1 MNIPIIGIS
10 ASMLVTEDGSCLG
23 NEQAY
28 VNKHYVKALTAVGAA
43 PLLLP
48 IVEDN
53 DSLIRVQLQQI
64 DGLLLSGGYDVNP
77 LLYGEE
83 PLPQLEY
90 ILPERDEYE
99 IKLIHLALEMNKPIL
114 GICRGLQILNV
125 AFGGTLYQ
133 DLSQFSMKHFKHQ
146 QKSKTDTASHT
157 VEFTPHTKLQ
167 SIMGIDATKINTFH
181 HQAIKDLAP
190 GFVVNAKAKDGIVE
204 GIEKIGEQFVI
215 GLQWHPEMMAERDT
229 SMLKIFRN
237 FVSFA
242 KQRVPK
248 DAVANF

>member
-1 MNIPIIGIS
+1 MSIPVIGIS

-28 VNKHYVKALTAVGAA
+28 VNKHYVKALTSVGAA

-48 IVEDN
+48 IIENN
-53 DSLIRVQLQQI
+53 DSLIKVQLQQI

-83 PLPQLEY
+83 PLPELEY

-99 IKLIHLALEMNKPIL
+99 IKLIHLAMEMNKPIL
-114 GICRGLQILNV
+114 GICRGMQILNV
-125 AFGGTLYQ
+125 ACGGTLYQ
-133 DLSQFSMKHFKHQ
+133 DLSQFSLKHFKHQ

-157 VEFTPHTKLQ
+157 VEFVPNTNLHN
-167 SIMGIDATKINTFH
+167 IMGIDATKINTFH

-190 GFVVNAKAKDGIVE
+190 GFVVNAKAKDGIIE
-204 GIEKIGEQFVI
+204 GFEKKGEHFII
-215 GLQWHPEMMAERDT
+215 GLQWHPEMMMERDT
-229 SMLKIFRN
+229 SMLKIFHS
-237 FVSFA
+237 FISFA
-242 KQRVPK
+242 KS
-248 DAVANF
+248 

>member
-1 MNIPIIGIS
+1 MDIPVIGIS

-28 VNKHYVKALTAVGAA
+28 VNKHYVRALTSVGAA

-48 IVEDN
+48 IVETD
-53 DSLIRVQLQQI
+53 DSLIKVQLQQI

-83 PLPQLEY
+83 PLPELEY

-99 IKLIHLALEMNKPIL
+99 IKLIHMALAMNKPIL
-114 GICRGLQILNV
+114 GICRGMQILNV
-125 AFGGTLYQ
+125 ACGGTLYQ
-133 DLSQFSMKHFKHQ
+133 DLRQYSLKHFKHQ

-157 VEFTPHTKLQ
+157 VEFIPNTKLR
-167 SIMGIDATKINTFH
+167 SIMNVDDTKINTFH

-190 GFVVNAKAKDGIVE
+190 GFVINAKARDGIIE
-204 GIEKIGEQFVI
+204 GFERIGEEFVI
-215 GLQWHPEMMAERDT
+215 GLQWHPEMMMEKDA
-229 SMLKIFRN
+229 SMQKIFRS
-237 FVSFA
+237 FIDFA
-242 KQRVPK
+242 KGISPCPY
-248 DAVANF
+248 